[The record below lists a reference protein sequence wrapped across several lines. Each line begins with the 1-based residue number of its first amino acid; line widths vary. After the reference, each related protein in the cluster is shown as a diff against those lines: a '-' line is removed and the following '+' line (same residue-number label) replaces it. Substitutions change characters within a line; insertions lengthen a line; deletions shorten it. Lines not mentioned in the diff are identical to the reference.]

1 MKRHESTK
9 KGQVQKGHE
18 YHVDGLGTMGFIFG
32 LACLGIILY
41 SVIQVV
47 FS

>member
-1 MKRHESTK
+1 MKRHDVIRK
-9 KGQVQKGHE
+9 DNMQNRHE

-32 LACLGIILY
+32 LACVGIILY
-41 SVIQVV
+41 SIIQLI